1 MAAAAPPRNTAPFLE
16 AAGRCATP
24 AFEAALNTETTV
36 ATMHMRVVREVGMCG
51 ELIYSVRRKTK
62 PKNCC
67 HANRDMKI
75 LTAFKA

>member
-51 ELIYSVRRKTK
+51 ELI
-62 PKNCC
+62 
-67 HANRDMKI
+67 
-75 LTAFKA
+75 

>member
-51 ELIYSVRRKTK
+51 DLVIRISLSQ
-62 PKNCC
+62 
-67 HANRDMKI
+67 I
-75 LTAFKA
+75 FW